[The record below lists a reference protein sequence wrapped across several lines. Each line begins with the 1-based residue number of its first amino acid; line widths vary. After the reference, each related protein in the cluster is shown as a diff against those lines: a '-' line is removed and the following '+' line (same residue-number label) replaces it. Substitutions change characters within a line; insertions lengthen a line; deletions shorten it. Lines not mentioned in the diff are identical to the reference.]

1 MPVCVC
7 ARGGGGEGC
16 GHMPRASQ
24 APDLESGVEVGESE
38 TGPASWQVT
47 PYPRTLQGS
56 TPTSPLLLGQLLFP
70 PARQSP
76 RWVPLAR
83 GIFSRMQ
90 IPGVG
95 ALSGEE
101 ILKGMGGK

>member
-1 MPVCVC
+1 
-7 ARGGGGEGC
+7 
-16 GHMPRASQ
+16 MPRASQ

-38 TGPASWQVT
+38 TGPAAWRVI
-47 PYPRTLQGS
+47 PYPRALQGR
-56 TPTSPLLLGQLLFP
+56 PPSPLLPGSAGGSFCFP
-70 PARQSP
+70 QAVTKVGTP
-76 RWVPLAR
+76 AR

-101 ILKGMGGK
+101 ILKGMGGR